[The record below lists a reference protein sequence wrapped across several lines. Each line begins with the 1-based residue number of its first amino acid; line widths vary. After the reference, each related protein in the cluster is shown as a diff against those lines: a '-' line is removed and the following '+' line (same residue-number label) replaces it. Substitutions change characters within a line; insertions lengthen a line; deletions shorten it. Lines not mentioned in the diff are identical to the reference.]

1 MKRPIVP
8 KRNQSSRPKLTTRTS
23 VRIKRPSGNHSGA
36 TRPSAS
42 AR

>member
-8 KRNQSSRPKLTTRTS
+8 KRQLSSRPKLTTRTS
-23 VRIKRPSGNHSGA
+23 VRIKRPAGHNSGT